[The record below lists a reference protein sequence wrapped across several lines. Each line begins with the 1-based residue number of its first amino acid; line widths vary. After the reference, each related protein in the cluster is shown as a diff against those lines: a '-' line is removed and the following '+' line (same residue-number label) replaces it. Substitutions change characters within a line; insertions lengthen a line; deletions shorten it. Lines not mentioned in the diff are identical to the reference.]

1 VAVTLLIK
9 APSLFNAPQSEH
21 TRSGGSHHHGYL
33 RRLAVTPNQAM
44 NSQQVADLF
53 VEQRVLQPSQVEDVL
68 QEANLNGKNIE
79 QALVDSGFV
88 DERGFYQ
95 VIADAI
101 GTDFIDLSENEIAPE
116 IVRLIP
122 AGLARLH
129 QALPIAAQ
137 DDTLSVALVDPL
149 DLRAAED
156 LRFALGKDVHVV
168 VAPTQQVEDRIKLYY
183 GTDSSNID
191 EVLKQLGET
200 GELLAIRGSDDSAS
214 TVEAEANT
222 TPIIRFVDLI
232 LFQAIQDRASDI
244 HFEPFE
250 NEFKI
255 RYRVD
260 GALYEMAPP
269 PRHLALPVISRV
281 KVMANMNIAERR
293 LPQDG
298 RIQKNIA
305 GRSVDLRVSTLPT
318 QFGES
323 VVLRVL
329 DRSTVNLDL
338 EALGLP
344 HYIHDYLIEI
354 IHRPNG
360 IFIVTGPT
368 GSGKTTTLY
377 SCLRRI
383 NTIDSK
389 LVTAEEPVEYDLDGI
404 VQVPV
409 NEAIGLTFA
418 RALRAFLRQDP
429 DRIMVGETRDLETAQ
444 ISIQASLTGHL
455 VFTTLH
461 TNDAPGAI
469 TRLIDMGVEP
479 FLISST
485 LEAVLGQRLLRSIC
499 PQCRTTYQPSQPLL
513 AQLGLSRRDIGDRNF
528 HYGKGCDA
536 CNQTGYKGRK
546 GIYELLKITDPLRE
560 LINER
565 APTVRLKEKAI
576 ELGMVT
582 LRQDGL
588 RSIFAGNTTI
598 EEVLKYT

>member
-1 VAVTLLIK
+1 
-9 APSLFNAPQSEH
+9 
-21 TRSGGSHHHGYL
+21 
-33 RRLAVTPNQAM
+33 M
-44 NSQQVADLF
+44 NSKQVAEIF
-53 VEQRVLQPSQVEDVL
+53 IEQNVLQPSQADDVL
-68 QEANLNGKNIE
+68 NEATLNGKTIA
-79 QALVDSGFV
+79 QAMVDGGFV
-88 DERGFYQ
+88 DENGFYQ
-95 VIADAI
+95 TIADAL
-101 GTDFIDLSENEIAPE
+101 GAEYVDLTDKEISLA
-116 IVRLIP
+116 VLKLIP
-122 AGLARLH
+122 SGLARLH
-129 QALPIAAQ
+129 RALPIGLSGK
-137 DDTLSVALVDPL
+137 TLRVALVDPL
-149 DLRAAED
+149 DPRAAED
-156 LRFALGKDVHVV
+156 LRFALGKDVDVV
-168 VAPTQQVEDRIKLYY
+168 VAPTEQIEERIKQHY
-183 GTDSSNID
+183 GTDTSSMEDI
-191 EVLKQLGET
+191 LKQLGDA
-200 GELLAIRGSDDSAS
+200 GELLQIRGEDGAAAA
-214 TVEAEANT
+214 EAEANA

-232 LFQAIQDRASDI
+232 LYQAIQDRASDI

-260 GALYEMAPP
+260 GALYEMSPP

-305 GRSVDLRVSTLPT
+305 DRAVDLRVSTLPT

-338 EALGLP
+338 EMLGMP
-344 HYIHDYLIEI
+344 DYIHDYILEVIN
-354 IHRPNG
+354 RPNG
-360 IFIVTGPT
+360 IFIATGPT

-377 SCLRRI
+377 SCLRKI

-389 LVTAEEPVEYDLDGI
+389 LLTAEEPVEYDLEGI
-404 VQVPV
+404 VQVPI

-418 RALRAFLRQDP
+418 RVLRSFLRQDP

-444 ISIQASLTGHL
+444 IAIQASLTGHL

-461 TNDAPGAI
+461 TNDAPGAV

-499 PQCRTTYQPSQPLL
+499 PNCRATYQASDDLL
-513 AQLGLSRRDIGDRNF
+513 AQLELSRRDIGTKNF
-528 HYGKGCDA
+528 YYGKGCET
-536 CNQTGYKGRK
+536 CNQSGYKGRK
-546 GIYELLKITDPLRE
+546 GIYELMRITDPLRE

-565 APTVRLKEKAI
+565 APTVVLKQKAV

-588 RSIFAGNTTI
+588 RSIFAGDTTI